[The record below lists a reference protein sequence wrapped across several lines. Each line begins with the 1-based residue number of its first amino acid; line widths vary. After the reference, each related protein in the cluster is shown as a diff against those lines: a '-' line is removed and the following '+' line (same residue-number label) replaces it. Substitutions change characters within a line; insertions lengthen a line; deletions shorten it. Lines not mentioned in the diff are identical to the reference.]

1 MSDYFFDGQIPNYTL
16 GTKNIKID
24 PINNQIV
31 ISDSS
36 IPKTLTINS
45 QQLSNGTQSLIFT
58 DIYTTVNKTPSITYP
73 PTNSSTLNV
82 NNQIVITDGTTTN
95 T

>member
-1 MSDYFFDGQIPNYTL
+1 MSDYFFDGQIQNYTS

-45 QQLSNGTQSLIFT
+45 QQLSNGT
-58 DIYTTVNKTPSITYP
+58 
-73 PTNSSTLNV
+73 
-82 NNQIVITDGTTTN
+82 
-95 T
+95 